1 MQFNRLFLPRQS
13 AQTANPDTPG
23 TSLARKSPQADP
35 LLNAQSTRLIQR
47 FPGSP
52 RIAPRPSIECCL
64 DHSTGKS
71 VGRAI
76 RCHIGPEFA
85 QPIDSRIRRIARDD
99 RRVDYWW
106 RLGSNAGSVGR
117 KAEQQLPNHYGSAA
131 KFESSRPHHAVSRK
145 QRFPDSSKER
155 ALDGGNEGPLGSIS
169 W

>member
-35 LLNAQSTRLIQR
+35 LLNVQSTRLIQR

-131 KFESSRPHHAVSRK
+131 KFESSRPHHFKNLSLILFWFSPWR
-145 QRFPDSSKER
+145 PS
-155 ALDGGNEGPLGSIS
+155 G
-169 W
+169 